1 MHPSDRELELA
12 MAGMAD
18 GYDELLSRLSQQLQR
33 DPSVGALFVI
43 GSAARGAADVYSDL
57 DLLLVAHGA
66 QAALAEDLLEIL
78 SRATPTVMARWTMP
92 GALMSIVTPD
102 WLRVD
107 AFVADAATVRG
118 RRVGPAVRVFDEIG
132 IEGIP
137 VRTYARAPEE
147 LRDQAERFL
156 RGIGLL
162 ARDLRR
168 GDLRLL
174 CFAVEFLVDEL
185 VTLMFYEIDKP
196 RGPQKGACREL
207 PRECVELLNRL
218 PVAHPE
224 PQSVIDAHMAVAA
237 AYLPRARALA
247 SRWGVQW
254 PADMEDATRRYL
266 QRELAVELP

>member
-1 MHPSDRELELA
+1 MAPSDRELEPA

-18 GYDELLSRLSQQLQR
+18 GYDELLAQLSQQLQR
-33 DPSVGALFVI
+33 DASVGALFVI
-43 GSAARGAADVYSDL
+43 GSAARGVADVYSDL
-57 DLLLVAHGA
+57 DLLIVAHGA
-66 QAALAEDLLEIL
+66 QAALAEDLLEIV

-107 AFVADAATVRG
+107 AFVADAGTVRG
-118 RRVGPAVRVFDEIG
+118 RRVGPAVRVFDDIG

-137 VRTYARAPEE
+137 VRTYARSPED

-185 VTLMFYEIDKP
+185 GSTV
-196 RGPQKGACREL
+196 
-207 PRECVELLNRL
+207 
-218 PVAHPE
+218 
-224 PQSVIDAHMAVAA
+224 
-237 AYLPRARALA
+237 
-247 SRWGVQW
+247 
-254 PADMEDATRRYL
+254 
-266 QRELAVELP
+266 